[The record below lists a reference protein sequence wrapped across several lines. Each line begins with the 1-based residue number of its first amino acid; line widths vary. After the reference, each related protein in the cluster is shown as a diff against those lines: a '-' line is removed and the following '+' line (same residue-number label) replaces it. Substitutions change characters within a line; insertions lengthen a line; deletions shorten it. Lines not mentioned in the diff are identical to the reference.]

1 MSNKTSLRDWK
12 SWAAL
17 PAYVLVFLMLVFPM
31 VFALRYVKVFLFA
44 LILAT
49 VVVIMLK
56 TGRAGL
62 HPLVGILTLS
72 LSTLSFLFV
81 LEGFFAGAAG
91 AEQTALIYVV
101 WPIIY
106 ALVIAGVRSKRIVF
120 GLIGSM
126 VLSIICIA
134 IYSIAYLLIQTH
146 IIPGSKYFD
155 VISFDWQAQ
164 AFGLHDYIA
173 MQFPGL
179 NSLPF
184 LVPFAVAALVTF
196 LPNTLASLSLRRRWL
211 WAAAFL
217 GLASVLISGRRALYL
232 VTLTSPFLTWL
243 FLSFQPMV
251 ERHFSRKALI
261 RVTASGVLA
270 VVILLI
276 ALNGVYGV
284 TLSGLADRFSVGFN
298 FSPTSED
305 EGTTERR
312 MQFHALLAGWEENPL
327 LGAGHGSPAFGSIRS
342 EESPWNYELHY
353 VALLYQTG
361 LLGLTAYAAG
371 VFWIYWMGV
380 RVIRAGGYLSA
391 LMVACLVG
399 MSSILV
405 ANATNPYLAR
415 YDGMWAIFLPLA
427 LINFWL
433 MQRDVPQVQHLV
445 VGREADTDK
454 CL

>member
-134 IYSIAYLLIQTH
+134 I
-146 IIPGSKYFD
+146 
-155 VISFDWQAQ
+155 
-164 AFGLHDYIA
+164 
-173 MQFPGL
+173 
-179 NSLPF
+179 
-184 LVPFAVAALVTF
+184 
-196 LPNTLASLSLRRRWL
+196 
-211 WAAAFL
+211 
-217 GLASVLISGRRALYL
+217 
-232 VTLTSPFLTWL
+232 
-243 FLSFQPMV
+243 
-251 ERHFSRKALI
+251 
-261 RVTASGVLA
+261 
-270 VVILLI
+270 
-276 ALNGVYGV
+276 
-284 TLSGLADRFSVGFN
+284 
-298 FSPTSED
+298 
-305 EGTTERR
+305 
-312 MQFHALLAGWEENPL
+312 
-327 LGAGHGSPAFGSIRS
+327 
-342 EESPWNYELHY
+342 
-353 VALLYQTG
+353 
-361 LLGLTAYAAG
+361 
-371 VFWIYWMGV
+371 
-380 RVIRAGGYLSA
+380 
-391 LMVACLVG
+391 
-399 MSSILV
+399 
-405 ANATNPYLAR
+405 
-415 YDGMWAIFLPLA
+415 
-427 LINFWL
+427 
-433 MQRDVPQVQHLV
+433 
-445 VGREADTDK
+445 
-454 CL
+454 